1 MNNYVRLPK
10 DIIENK
16 RKLPEKAVLLY
27 AMMLDRNSL
36 SEKNRW
42 ADEKGTY
49 IIFSQREIEERLSV
63 KKRRASSL
71 LTALK
76 EAHLITCRKQPG
88 RPDRIYLT
96 TKSVSNISHQD
107 SSVNN
112 PKIKNQDFYD
122 FYVSFFEEMAYK
134 DADYAPENEINVPEN
149 ISEDIK
155 NLPETSKCVSEQKV
169 FLSET
174 HPEHKTYTKKVH
186 YRRCKK
192 VHHNNN
198 TNIHTKSNISNQ
210 SKKKDAIKPAHEKYR
225 ADFARQVDYD
235 ALICDEPENNY
246 LPLIVEAA
254 ADALASKNDYIQCA
268 GSLRFRNDVKKRL
281 QEIDFTHIKYILE
294 CLRGTS
300 APIRNPKAYLLAC
313 LYNAPSTIGAYYEQQ
328 AKYALSSTSGAWNI
342 LPDADRSAC
351 MDEWDEFFIKQF

>member
-27 AMMLDRNSL
+27 AMMLDRYSL

-42 ADEKGTY
+42 ADEKGIY
-49 IIFSQREIEERLSV
+49 IIFSQNEIQERLSV

-96 TKSVSNISHQD
+96 AKSVSNISYKD

-122 FYVSFFEEMAYK
+122 FYVSFFEDMAYQ
-134 DADYAPENEINVPEN
+134 DADYAPDHEANVPEN
-149 ISEDIK
+149 
-155 NLPETSKCVSEQKV
+155 SKSVSDQKV
-169 FLSET
+169 FSSET
-174 HPEHKTYTKKVH
+174 HPEHKTCAKKVH

-225 ADFARQVDYD
+225 ADFARQVDYN
-235 ALICDEPENNY
+235 ALAADEPGNNY

-254 ADALASKNDYIQCA
+254 ADALASRNDYIQCA
-268 GSLRFRNDVKKRL
+268 GSLRLSNDVKNRL
-281 QEIDFTHIKYILE
+281 QEIDFSHIKYILE
-294 CLRGTS
+294 CVKGTS

-313 LYNAPSTIGAYYEQQ
+313 LYNAPSTMGAYYEQQ
-328 AKYALSSTSGAWNI
+328 AKYALSSTSGAWNT
-342 LPDADRSAC
+342 LPDADRSDC
-351 MDEWDEFFIKQF
+351 MDEWDELFLREINSGNFLRR